1 MVTYRY
7 SPECNSDTERVMIRM
22 VGRRSQIH
30 PRIFLVISVVAL
42 SAAVPAITALAT
54 APFGEP
60 GRRQPPARLTA
71 SASQLASA
79 RRITGDADCQSSG
92 ALSDDRG
99 TRPLDGEH
107 LKRDRE
113 AGANAHVTSDE
124 LTVTR
129 LTVVAADQ
137 ARPEFGRT
145 TTGSRTAATFPPK
158 HTSESAQPTAAVSRC
173 GHSCQRESFAVV

>member
-71 SASQLASA
+71 SAGQLASA
-79 RRITGDADCQSSG
+79 RRITGHADCQSSG
-92 ALSDDRG
+92 EPSDDRG

-107 LKRDRE
+107 FGRGSE
-113 AGANAHVTSDE
+113 AGSNACPSSKKP
-124 LTVTR
+124 TVTR
-129 LTVVAADQ
+129 LTVAADQ

>member
-99 TRPLDGEH
+99 TRPLAGEH

-113 AGANAHVTSDE
+113 AGANACPSSKKPT
-124 LTVTR
+124 
-129 LTVVAADQ
+129 VAADQ